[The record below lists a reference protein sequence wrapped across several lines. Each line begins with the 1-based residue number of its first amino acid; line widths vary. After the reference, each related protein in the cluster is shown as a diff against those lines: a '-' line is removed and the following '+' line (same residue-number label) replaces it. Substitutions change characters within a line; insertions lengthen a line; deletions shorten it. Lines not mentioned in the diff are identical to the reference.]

1 MNATLTTPERLIVLS
16 LTITPNQSL
25 EQLAE
30 ITGIRTVKY
39 LKRIVRTLVMAG
51 LVAPV
56 TDAENR
62 TRYTLVT
69 R

>member
-1 MNATLTTPERLIVLS
+1 MHATLTTPERLIVLS

-25 EQLAE
+25 EQLSE

-39 LKRIVRTLVMAG
+39 LKRIVRTLVMAD
-51 LVAPV
+51 LIAPV
-56 TDAENR
+56 TDADNH
-62 TRYTLVT
+62 TLYTLVT

>member
-16 LTITPNQSL
+16 LAITPNQSL

-51 LVAPV
+51 LIAPV
-56 TDAENR
+56 TEADNR
-62 TRYTLVT
+62 IVYTLVT